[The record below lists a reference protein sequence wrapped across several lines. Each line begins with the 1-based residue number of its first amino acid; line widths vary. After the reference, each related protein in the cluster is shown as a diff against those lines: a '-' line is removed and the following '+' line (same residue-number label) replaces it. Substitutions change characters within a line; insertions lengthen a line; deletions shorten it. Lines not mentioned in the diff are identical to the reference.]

1 MKKRILR
8 YIKHI
13 LITIPIVIIIV
24 LIASIIGGQYKYN
37 RNDLV
42 SDLNNEGPYIFFEND
57 SLISINH
64 IKGND
69 SKGYEL
75 KQNISPKDSI
85 IKTYSYYSLDSTSFE
100 LIINPNIK
108 TPKAEYNDNE
118 KIFAVSDIESNYK
131 TFRNLLIGNKIIN
144 DSLKWTFGK
153 GHLVLVGDFIDR
165 SYFSTQVLWFIYKLE
180 QAAREQGGVVH
191 YILGNHEIMNMQGNH
206 TYAKS
211 KYRHIASI
219 LGKKQFQLYDT
230 NSFIGRWLSS
240 KNTME
245 VINGNLFVHGGIHPE
260 IANSKLTIDELN
272 QKLRENYYISYYPKK
287 NQSEEEKLLLSSKTS
302 PYWYRGYFKED
313 LTQEQVDC
321 GLNKFKAKRVIVGHN
336 VQSQVSKLLN
346 DKVIGIDVKH
356 PKDYYKYFPNLKSE
370 ALLIEGDKCYR
381 VLENG
386 EKTDI

>member
-1 MKKRILR
+1 
-8 YIKHI
+8 
-13 LITIPIVIIIV
+13 
-24 LIASIIGGQYKYN
+24 
-37 RNDLV
+37 
-42 SDLNNEGPYIFFEND
+42 
-57 SLISINH
+57 
-64 IKGND
+64 
-69 SKGYEL
+69 
-75 KQNISPKDSI
+75 
-85 IKTYSYYSLDSTSFE
+85 